1 MPAEGMM
8 RGRNNGDFVVP
19 LIDHSS
25 LVQGSLGDLKKSV
38 QAVIDERIGFLLYR
52 ALLHYLM
59 QAGKTILNLKKISD
73 D

>member
-25 LVQGSLGDLKKSV
+25 LVHGSLGDLKKSV
-38 QAVIDERIGFLLYR
+38 QAVIDERKGFLHYR

-59 QAGKTILNLKKISD
+59 QDAGRQNDLKSKTD
-73 D
+73 

>member
-25 LVQGSLGDLKKSV
+25 LVQGSLGDLKRVSKQSSMNEK
-38 QAVIDERIGFLLYR
+38 AFCIIEHNYI
-52 ALLHYLM
+52 
-59 QAGKTILNLKKISD
+59 I
-73 D
+73 